1 MLFPMATAFYERTGV
16 SAFCKGK
23 TKDGNR
29 CGNRPSGGSAYC
41 HVHANVGLKKSGLA
55 AGLVAFL
62 GHLVA
67 PGSGGA
73 LVGAGAG
80 LLLADSVQSRRRRKT
95 RVFVSFD
102 FDNDKSLKVFL
113 IGQSKL
119 KDSPF
124 SVDDYSLKEAAPE
137 RDWQRK
143 ARAAIKRSDVVLVMV
158 GPKTYRASG
167 VLAEVRIAR
176 EEGKPIVQMIG
187 YRTGDY
193 KRVKGAGHLYDWNWE
208 NLTKIFN

>member
-1 MLFPMATAFYERTGV
+1 MSV
-16 SAFCKGK
+16 FCKAK
-23 TKDGNR
+23 NKAGNR
-29 CGNRPSGGSAYC
+29 CGNRPSGSSDYC
-41 HVHANVGLKKSGLA
+41 HVHANVGLKKSSLA
-55 AGLVAFL
+55 AGLGAFL

-67 PGSGGA
+67 PGPGGA
-73 LVGAGAG
+73 LAGAAAG
-80 LLLADSVQSRRRRKT
+80 LLLGDSGQDRRTRKT

-102 FDNDKSLKVFL
+102 FDNDRALKVFL

-143 ARAAIKRSDVVLVMV
+143 ARAAIKRSDVILVVV
-158 GPKTYRASG
+158 GPETYRASG

-187 YRTGDY
+187 YRAGDY
-193 KRVKGAGHLYDWNWE
+193 KRVKGAGHLYDWSWE
-208 NLTKIFN
+208 NLKKILS